1 MKGKINYSWIIAA
14 VVLVILFIPIISDYV
29 KNQSIE
35 IITSDVLATKIS
47 SKESFLVYAGEL
59 DKTTTKE
66 LRKMREKTLN
76 DYSYDYGVYNIES
89 NEELKKTLDSD
100 VKLAIIVEGDVQKTY
115 SKYDQSSVDADVEEF
130 LLNNINEKN
139 RSYKVFKDFEEYKKT
154 IKKNEINM
162 IVFGYDG
169 CGYCNRFQPVYNAV
183 ASKYNLDIYYF
194 NSNTYDKDEYKKV
207 VSYDIKV
214 PAKCSSDGKEFKLS
228 DGFGTP
234 LTIFTKK
241 GKVVDCIGG
250 YVNRAELLAKL
261 QSVEMISE

>member
-1 MKGKINYSWIIAA
+1 MKGKINYSWIIAV

-35 IITSDVLATKIS
+35 IITSDILTTKIS

-59 DKTTTKE
+59 DKSTTKE

-89 NEELKKTLDSD
+89 KEELKNVLGSD
-100 VKLAIIVEGDVQKTY
+100 MKLAIIVEGDIQKTY
-115 SKYDQSSVDADVEEF
+115 SKYDQSSVNDDVEVF
-130 LLNNINEKN
+130 LLNNINDKN
-139 RSYKVFKDFEEYKKT
+139 RSYKVFKNFEEYKKT
-154 IKKNEINM
+154 IKKNEVNM

-207 VSYDIKV
+207 INYELTV
-214 PAKCSSDGKEFKLS
+214 PAKCSSDGAEFKLS

-241 GKVVDCIGG
+241 GKIVDCIGG

-261 QSVEMISE
+261 ESVEMISE